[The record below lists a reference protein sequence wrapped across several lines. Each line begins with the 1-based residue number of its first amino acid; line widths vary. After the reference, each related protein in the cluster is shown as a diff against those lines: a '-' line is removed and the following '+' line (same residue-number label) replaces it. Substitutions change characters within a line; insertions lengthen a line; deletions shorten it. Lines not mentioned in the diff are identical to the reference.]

1 MLVDVTLESNCEPR
15 IKRTENKIKE
25 DRIGDGDRDQD
36 LQQQGRNFS

>member
-1 MLVDVTLESNCEPR
+1 MDVPLDSSSEPR
-15 IKRTENKIKE
+15 KKRTENKIKE